1 MIKGVAYSLLLIGQ
15 LYRKSN
21 TWLPYTQLNRES
33 GELAITLPFFWL
45 IENIFFNFI
54 KLKHAVLNDTANS
67 MGGLN
72 DITTF
77 GIIKKGLFAPI
88 VDTHFQ
94 LCQAYIKSR
103 YYLIYFPH
111 LSCRVRNKDRFLT
124 SSVNAERRSHLS
136 FGAMLIRLGTWPRT
150 HNTVILLSDSVWWL
164 LLYTSWPSSCSVN
177 LVYTGDLC
185 CSGLNSRMLG
195 GLSNQ
200 NPTVYSET
208 RAVKTLRAV
217 G

>member
-21 TWLPYTQLNRES
+21 TWFPYTQLNRES
-33 GELAITLPFFWL
+33 GNLAITLP
-45 IENIFFNFI
+45 FFNFI

-72 DITTF
+72 DITSF

-88 VDTHFQ
+88 VDKHFQ
-94 LCQAYIKSR
+94 IFQAYIKSR

-111 LSCRVRNKDRFLT
+111 LSCKVRNKDRFLT

-136 FGAMLIRLGTWPRT
+136 FGAMLIRLGT
-150 HNTVILLSDSVWWL
+150 
-164 LLYTSWPSSCSVN
+164 
-177 LVYTGDLC
+177 
-185 CSGLNSRMLG
+185 
-195 GLSNQ
+195 
-200 NPTVYSET
+200 
-208 RAVKTLRAV
+208 
-217 G
+217 